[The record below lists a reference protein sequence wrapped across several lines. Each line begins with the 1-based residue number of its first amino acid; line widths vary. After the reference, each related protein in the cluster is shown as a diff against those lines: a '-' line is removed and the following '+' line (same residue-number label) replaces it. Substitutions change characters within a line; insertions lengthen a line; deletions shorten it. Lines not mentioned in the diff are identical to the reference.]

1 MVSGGMFRGAD
12 GGRRFCRFQDFQLFA
27 LRQIRRA
34 GVCCINRQLSNS
46 IGTDSPFFWIL
57 GLSRFDVSPANA
69 SFSRVC
75 APPTHLTR
83 FLGGRA
89 PRLSN
94 FSDSGGLGGLGGYE
108 PGGRWGA
115 PVLQISGIFD
125 FGSPANP
132 SGRRLRY
139 KSSTFDE
146 YRTTPGRIY
155 VSERESSGFRE
166 NPSGGRLLYKS
177 SIIEHS
183 VMTLDREWI
192 LD

>member
-1 MVSGGMFRGAD
+1 MGGAD
-12 GGRRFCRFQDFQLFA
+12 SADFRIFKSGISGKSVGPAFAVQIVSFPTVSAPILRFSGFSGFRDLTSRRRT
-27 LRQIRRA
+27 RR
-34 GVCCINRQLSNS
+34 
-46 IGTDSPFFWIL
+46 
-57 GLSRFDVSPANA
+57 SRGCVP
-69 SFSRVC
+69 
-75 APPTHLTR
+75 PPTHLTR

-177 SIIEHS
+177 STIEHS
-183 VMTLDREWI
+183 VMTLDKEWI

>member
-1 MVSGGMFRGAD
+1 VVSGGMFRGAD

-34 GVCCINRQLSNS
+34 GVCSTNRQLSNS
-46 IGTDSPFFWIL
+46 IGTDSPFFWIF

-69 SFSRVC
+69 PFSRVC

-94 FSDSGGLGGLGGYE
+94 FSDSGGLGGLGGYA

-139 KSSTFDE
+139 KSSTLQE
-146 YRTTPGRIY
+146 YRTTLSRISFSTGLPD
-155 VSERESSGFRE
+155 VTSRWR
-166 NPSGGRLLYKS
+166 
-177 SIIEHS
+177 
-183 VMTLDREWI
+183 TLRSRGCVPPRPI
-192 LD
+192 